1 MLAVTEKAGA
11 PHPGTKHRPGQ
22 GVRESERGNSAGAI
36 VAALL
41 IAAPCQQGG
50 PADGRTCCSSALSGY
65 KNLAAA
71 LLQPSRL
78 MLNVS

>member
-1 MLAVTEKAGA
+1 MLGVTEKADA
-11 PHPGTKHRPGQ
+11 AHPGTKHRPGQ

-50 PADGRTCCSSALSGY
+50 PQMG
-65 KNLAAA
+65 KPAAA
-71 LLQPSRL
+71 VPCRL
-78 MLNVS
+78 KELGCCFTSAF